1 MVGRFRRF
9 SLRLRRFL
17 SQGSIEQGIAPET
30 LREERLR
37 AYSTSKILETSDL
50 DCVLKSDLMNKEK
63 YRRLAWKET
72 GNTEDRCNALTT
84 EWLKEW
90 QVQTRVEKIAQCKG
104 MQDSIG
110 FSHFMPVTGFRN
122 SVSGIS
128 HSLSCTPDSK
138 VRIPHSKINKFPDS
152 LTRGQKEKLCYH
164 GLM

>member
-9 SLRLRRFL
+9 SRRLRRFL

-37 AYSTSKILETSDL
+37 AYSASKILETPDS
-50 DCVLKSDLMNKEK
+50 DCVLKSDLMNNGRQ
-63 YRRLAWKET
+63 RRLAWQET

-90 QVQTRVEKIAQCKG
+90 QVQIRVVKIAQCKG

-122 SVSGIS
+122 YVSGIS

-138 VRIPHSKINKFPDS
+138 VRIPHSKIKKFRDS
-152 LTRGQKEKLCYH
+152 PTRGQKEKLSYH
-164 GLM
+164 GLI